1 MCVGQCFKAKNWN
14 WELCSSQPSLDVAPG
29 QVSDK
34 VSLVHICGPGF
45 RREGIPFWGP
55 AFTSLVLIICV
66 S

>member
-1 MCVGQCFKAKNWN
+1 MCFKAKSWN

-34 VSLVHICGPGF
+34 VSLVRISGHGF
-45 RREGIPFWGP
+45 RSEGVPFWGP
-55 AFTSLVLIICV
+55 AFTAPVLIIWV